1 MRTPQ
6 PRIPGGHRAAR
17 HPRARRV
24 VLAAVGTL
32 AAGTVGVL
40 ALDFAGDSAGNART
54 ADSDVRADSLPAGG
68 SASASDSATTRSAR
82 PTESASPT
90 ATASP
95 SPTTSSA
102 SPKASATTPTATAP
116 RDTTEKKAAPGPAPA
131 PVKPAGKPRKPAPAD
146 PVPPPSGAVAQV
158 ISLVNA
164 ERRQA
169 GCGDLTANAK
179 LTSAAQSYTGVMARS
194 GELSHTGPDGSTM
207 SGRISAT
214 GYKWSATGENI
225 ARGQANATEVMD
237 SWMKSPG
244 HRANILNCNFTEIG
258 VGVVQGGGGPWWT
271 QDFARPQ

>member
-6 PRIPGGHRAAR
+6 PRIPAGHRAAR

-40 ALDFAGDSAGNART
+40 ALDLTGDSAGNART
-54 ADSDVRADSLPAGG
+54 ADSDVRADALPAGG
-68 SASASDSATTRSAR
+68 SVPGSATPQDAR
-82 PTESASPT
+82 PTESASPS
-90 ATASP
+90 ASASASP

-102 SPKASATTPTATAP
+102 SPKASATTPTAAVT
-116 RDTTEKKAAPGPAPA
+116 RDTTEKKAAPAPA

-146 PVPPPSGAVAQV
+146 PVPPPSGTVAQV

-164 ERRQA
+164 ERREA
-169 GCGDLTANAK
+169 GCGDLTANAR
-179 LTSAAQSYTGVMARS
+179 LTSAAQSYTEVMARS

-225 ARGQANATEVMD
+225 ARGQADATAVMD

-258 VGVVQGGGGPWWT
+258 VGVVQAGGPWWT